1 MRRLLIVLLSTLLA
15 VGALPTLLSAAA
27 AADPLTPAGAPQTST
42 YDPGPELYD
51 HVAKSDIPVKMRD
64 GRVLRATVYTPT
76 VKGTQDPAPGKF
88 PVILV
93 QTPYGKT
100 LDGVGVVGTHLINRG
115 YLGVVVDVAGTGG
128 SEGQSMLF
136 GETEAKDGVELVHWA
151 ASLPKANGKV
161 GLLGGSYL
169 GIDQM
174 FTAAEVGPNSPL
186 KAIFP
191 IVTSVDPYRD
201 LFVSGG
207 LVNLE
212 SSVGLLAIYAG
223 VRTLSPL
230 VERGPVDP
238 LHTLRLVLE
247 HALATIPFE
256 ATVGVHA
263 LLHTGRAYD
272 GPYWRK
278 RAPQRVLRKIVRNR
292 IPAYFVGGQYDVF
305 QRGQPLLYSGL
316 QNAFRGRSVWR
327 PMRPNQ
333 KPTPRYQL
341 RTGPWDHGNTGGG
354 FDMPRVQLAWFDR
367 WLKNKKT
374 GILATKTPLHIH
386 DTTGPVYGLAGYPDR
401 RATPTAFHLQPGGGL
416 AESAP
421 KAQKGASTLVWKGLT
436 LSCQRSIAQWGAG
449 ALRDIYDQC
458 KKFPALAQPQPG
470 DAAFETAPMK
480 EPLTLAGP
488 VGLRLQMTSTQAE
501 TMVVATLQDVAPD
514 GSITD
519 ITAGSL
525 LGSARKIAPAKS
537 WRGANGSYQ
546 LPFHPHTRAAETPVP
561 RGKVVTHDIELRP
574 AYSTLKKGHRLRLV
588 LQTGDTPHLLPP
600 VAKALQLLGGIYR
613 VQTNAVTPSFLSLPI
628 LDRAP

>member
-1 MRRLLIVLLSTLLA
+1 MSRLFSSLLTVLLVAATLPVLLA
-15 VGALPTLLSAAA
+15 SPARADLAA
-27 AADPLTPAGAPQTST
+27 QTSS
-42 YDPGPELYD
+42 YDPGPERYD
-51 HVAKSDIPVKMRD
+51 HVAESDIPIRMRD

-76 VKGTQDPAPGKF
+76 VKGTSTPAPGRF

-100 LDGVGVVGTHLINRG
+100 LDGVGVVGTHLIHRG

-136 GETEAKDGVELVHWA
+136 GETEAQDGVELVDWA
-151 ASLPKANGKV
+151 ASLPKSDGRV

-169 GIDQM
+169 GIDQL
-174 FTAAEVGPNSPL
+174 FTAAAVGPRSPL

-191 IVTSVDPYRD
+191 IVSSVDPYRD

-212 SSVGLLAIYAG
+212 SSIGLLAIYAG

-230 VERGPVDP
+230 AERGPADPVDAV
-238 LHTLRLVLE
+238 RLALE

-272 GPYWRK
+272 GPYWRE
-278 RAPQRVLRKIVRNR
+278 RAPQRVLRSIVRNR

-333 KPTPRYQL
+333 RPTPRYQL

-354 FDMPRVQLAWFDR
+354 FDMARVQLAWFDR
-367 WLKNKKT
+367 WLKGRKT
-374 GILATKTPLHIH
+374 GVLATKTPLHIH
-386 DTTGPVYGLAGYPDR
+386 DTAGEVYGLRGYPDR
-401 RATPTAFHLQPGGGL
+401 RVTPTAFHLQPGGGL
-416 AESAP
+416 GPAAP
-421 KAQKGASTLVWKGLT
+421 TARTGASTLVWKGLT
-436 LSCQRSIAQWGAG
+436 LTCQRSIAQWGAG
-449 ALRDIYDQC
+449 ALRDVYDQC
-458 KKFPALAQPQPG
+458 AKEPRLAQPQPG
-470 DAAFETAPMK
+470 DAAFETAALE
-480 EPLTLAGP
+480 EPLQLAGP
-488 VGLRLQMTSTQAE
+488 VGLRLRMTSTQSE
-501 TMVVATLQDVAPD
+501 TMVIATLQDVAPD

-525 LGSARKIAPAKS
+525 LGSARKVAPRKS
-537 WRGANGSYQ
+537 WRGANGSLQ
-546 LPFHPHTRAAETPVP
+546 LPFHPHTKAAESPVP
-561 RGKVVTHDIELRP
+561 RGEVVTHDVELRP
-574 AYSTLKKGHRLRLV
+574 AYSTIRKGHRLRLV

-600 VAKALQLLGGIYR
+600 VAKILQLAGGVYR
-613 VQTNAVTPSFLSLPI
+613 VQTNAVTPSFLSLPV
-628 LDRAP
+628 LDGPG

>member
-1 MRRLLIVLLSTLLA
+1 MPRLLSWLLA
-15 VGALPTLLSAAA
+15 ALLVVGTAPVLA
-27 AADPLTPAGAPQTST
+27 TPAQAAEPPQTSS
-42 YDPGPELYD
+42 YDPGPEKYD
-51 HVAKSDIPVKMRD
+51 HVAESDIPVRMRD

-76 VKGTQDPAPGKF
+76 VKGTQTPAPGRF

-100 LDGVGVVGTHLINRG
+100 LDGVGVVGTHLIHRG

-136 GETEAKDGVELVHWA
+136 GETEAKDGVELVDWA
-151 ASLPKANGKV
+151 ASLPKSNGKV

-174 FTAAEVGPNSPL
+174 FTAAAVGRNSPL

-212 SSVGLLAIYAG
+212 SSLGLLAIYAG

-238 LHTLRLVLE
+238 IDTLRLVLE

-256 ATVGVHA
+256 ATVGIHA

-327 PMRPNQ
+327 PMRPQQ
-333 KPTPRYQL
+333 KATPRYQL

-354 FDMPRVQLAWFDR
+354 FDMWRVQLAWFDR
-367 WLKNKKT
+367 WLKGRRT
-374 GILATKTPLHIH
+374 GILKTNTPLHVH
-386 DTTGPVYGLAGYPDR
+386 DTAGGIYSLAGYPDR
-401 RATPTAFHLQPGGGL
+401 RSTPTAVHLHPGGRL
-416 AESAP
+416 ARPTP
-421 KAQKGASTLVWKGLT
+421 KARSGASTLVWKGLT

-449 ALRDIYDQC
+449 ALRDVYDQC
-458 KKFPALAQPQPG
+458 KKFPALAQPQLG
-470 DAAFETAPMK
+470 DATFETAPMK
-480 EPLTLAGP
+480 KPLRLAGP
-488 VGLRLQMTSTQAE
+488 VGLRLRMTSTQAE

-525 LGSARKIAPAKS
+525 LGSARKIAPRKS
-537 WRGANGSYQ
+537 WRGAKGSYQ

-561 RGKVVTHDIELRP
+561 RGRVTTHDIELRP
-574 AYSTLKKGHRLRLV
+574 AYSTLKKGHKLRLV

-600 VAKALQLLGGIYR
+600 VAKILQLAGGVYR
-613 VQTNAVTPSFLSLPI
+613 VQTNAATPSFLSLPI
-628 LDRAP
+628 LDRRK